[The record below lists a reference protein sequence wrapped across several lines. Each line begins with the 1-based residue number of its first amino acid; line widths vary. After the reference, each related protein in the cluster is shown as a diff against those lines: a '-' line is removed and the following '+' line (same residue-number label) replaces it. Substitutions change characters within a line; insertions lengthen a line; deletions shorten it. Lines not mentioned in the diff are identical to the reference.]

1 MKHEINKNNLSIH
14 KIKKKVHMYGIQIK
28 NTQIYNLYRCFL
40 FKLSFI
46 LSGACFNQVLIA
58 FSISISIV
66 EGDLI
71 CTPPMHI
78 KIIVYNLFI
87 INYILYQ
94 EILFLISFNSFLSNF
109 WCCQTYGLSQPS
121 NEAFWK
127 LPSYFFVLQSWNPSQ
142 VR

>member
-1 MKHEINKNNLSIH
+1 
-14 KIKKKVHMYGIQIK
+14 MYGIQIK

-46 LSGACFNQVLIA
+46 LSGACSNQVLIA
-58 FSISISIV
+58 FSISISVV

-71 CTPPMHI
+71 YTPPMHK
-78 KIIVYNLFI
+78 KIILYNLFI

-109 WCCQTYGLSQPS
+109 
-121 NEAFWK
+121 
-127 LPSYFFVLQSWNPSQ
+127 
-142 VR
+142 